1 MGRLAVCFVLHGR
14 NVGRAGAKGNS
25 GNFFK
30 ALYMKTLLS
39 VAALVVLAGSSAMA
53 ADGRV
58 SHQSLS
64 KMGLSGMQVMSDA
77 QGMAVRGQF
86 AIASGTSFAI
96 QFGGGG
102 VAGSVNTST
111 GVGNKSASQSNFSVA
126 GQTEIVS
133 VGYFSASVT
142 HVIGAGGASSAKSN

>member
-1 MGRLAVCFVLHGR
+1 
-14 NVGRAGAKGNS
+14 
-25 GNFFK
+25 
-30 ALYMKTLLS
+30 MKTLLS

-58 SHQSLS
+58 SHQSLN
-64 KMGLSGMQVMSDA
+64 KMGLSGMTVMSDA

-102 VAGSVNTST
+102 AAGSVNTST
-111 GVGNKSASQSNFSVA
+111 GVGNKSASQNNFSVA
-126 GQTEIVS
+126 GQTEV
-133 VGYFSASVT
+133 VTFGPFVATAT
-142 HVIGAGGASSAKSN
+142 HVIGAGGASSAKGN